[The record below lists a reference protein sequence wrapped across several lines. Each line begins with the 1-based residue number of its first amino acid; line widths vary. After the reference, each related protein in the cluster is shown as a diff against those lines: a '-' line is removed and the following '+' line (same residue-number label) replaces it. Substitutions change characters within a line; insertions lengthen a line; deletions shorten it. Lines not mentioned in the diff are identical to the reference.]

1 MATTMKRPGHQQG
14 AGRLPGRNPFLS
26 KPDKRTTP
34 STPSELAELS
44 RLLIEGLKS
53 RLARRDG
60 SSLGMPDRTPDSIVI
75 TDPLGRVI
83 LANGAA
89 LKILHPAEL
98 YLRGTTCDMLFAE
111 GMDCPHKAISQQT
124 PTAERDIISRAGD
137 RLLSVRAS
145 RFEDSNG
152 HVCGFLHMVR
162 VSRELERTEWA
173 N

>member
-1 MATTMKRPGHQQG
+1 MATTMKRPSHQQG
-14 AGRLPGRNPFLS
+14 AGRLPGRIPFLS

-53 RLARRDG
+53 RLA
-60 SSLGMPDRTPDSIVI
+60 V
-75 TDPLGRVI
+75 
-83 LANGAA
+83 
-89 LKILHPAEL
+89 
-98 YLRGTTCDMLFAE
+98 
-111 GMDCPHKAISQQT
+111 
-124 PTAERDIISRAGD
+124 RDIISRAGD

-152 HVCGFLHMVR
+152 HVCGFLHVVR

-173 N
+173 NENRR